1 MNVGGGP
8 GPIKLEKGLQKP
20 DDDARLRKTA
30 TQMEGL
36 FVQKMFAAMR
46 QTVNSEDGV
55 LPQSSAGDNF
65 TQLLDEKFSEKVPA
79 QFAGTHSLAHAL
91 YNQLRQQLP
100 GADTTTKAPGA
111 ALPLNTA
118 IDPAST
124 APTALRTSPA
134 SASAPKL

>member
-1 MNVGGGP
+1 MNISGP

-46 QTVNSEDGV
+46 ETVNNDDGIM
-55 LPQSSAGDNF
+55 PQSSAEDNF
-65 TQLLDEKFSEKVPA
+65 TQLLDEKFAEKVPA
-79 QFAGTHSLAHAL
+79 EFAGNHSLAHAL

-100 GADTTTKAPGA
+100 AADTTTKTSGVAH
-111 ALPLNTA
+111 PLNSA
-118 IDPAST
+118 INP
-124 APTALRTSPA
+124 APTVSTSIRKTPA
-134 SASAPKL
+134 SAPASAKL